1 MELTSHSLWPWKL
14 SWLSLFTA
22 ITMPVPGLVAANESS
37 SIQPL
42 KTEPN
47 PPSPRTLSGRKF
59 LVATLRS
66 EREKLFKLEDCKISP
81 SLLGFGGTKGDETL
95 PLELLE
101 SLPSVLAFLE
111 LNPEEIYESNI
122 SIKLQPFLL
131 NEEIS
136 VVKAV
141 QSRNGLSYMRN
152 EKIYHPF
159 LNLCIYWSMLET
171 KQRQKLHKA
180 IKEIRIDLNLV
191 KLRKSKQRW
200 TLFFSIKK
208 SRTPIWKEKKKEK
221 SSTIFYQ
228 LVSILAT
235 NWEKK
240 VKTPKS
246 KLLFFKQKE
255 MKKWIPVWEGLSAL
269 TLALQQIP
277 IEMDKALQVPFPQSK
292 LQNSS
297 SADHIHIYTY
307 IHTS

>member
-1 MELTSHSLWPWKL
+1 
-14 SWLSLFTA
+14 
-22 ITMPVPGLVAANESS
+22 MPVPGLVAANESS

-159 LNLCIYWSMLET
+159 LNLCIY
-171 KQRQKLHKA
+171 
-180 IKEIRIDLNLV
+180 
-191 KLRKSKQRW
+191 
-200 TLFFSIKK
+200 
-208 SRTPIWKEKKKEK
+208 
-221 SSTIFYQ
+221 
-228 LVSILAT
+228 
-235 NWEKK
+235 
-240 VKTPKS
+240 
-246 KLLFFKQKE
+246 
-255 MKKWIPVWEGLSAL
+255 
-269 TLALQQIP
+269 
-277 IEMDKALQVPFPQSK
+277 
-292 LQNSS
+292 
-297 SADHIHIYTY
+297 
-307 IHTS
+307 